1 MSMASIRTLVRSAIT
16 ALFITVRNM
25 GTGFLVVLV
34 VLAGL
39 AVLARVLRWE
49 DAFIYFPTREM
60 YMSPAAIGLA
70 YEDVRFGEDGR
81 LHGWFV
87 PGRTDVTILWCH
99 GNAGNLSVPGRI
111 EYMKLLHDRLGV
123 GFFIFDYRGYGQSNG
138 KPSEAGLYQDAQ
150 DALAY
155 LQSRD
160 DVNPERIVY
169 YGKSLGGSVASHLAT
184 RHAPYRLILESAFSS
199 APDMAQVV
207 FPFLPLRYV
216 VTSRYSNREHLPA
229 VRAPVLIIH
238 GDRDEKVPARHA
250 DILYDV
256 ANEPKQRYIVP
267 RALHDDVFWVGG
279 ERYLEVFAEFLDL
292 PLAPV

>member
-1 MSMASIRTLVRSAIT
+1 MEPSSTVFLNSLKSLLT
-16 ALFITVRNM
+16 TVRNM
-25 GTGFLVVLV
+25 GTGFLIVIV

-39 AVLARVLRWE
+39 VVLARVLRWE
-49 DAFIYFPTREM
+49 DAFIYFPTRATYMTPAEM
-60 YMSPAAIGLA
+60 GLA

-87 PGRTDVTILWCH
+87 PGRSRVVILWCH

-111 EYMKLLHDRLGV
+111 EYMKRLHDRLGV
-123 GFFIFDYRGYGQSNG
+123 GFFIFDYRGYGQSAG
-138 KPSEAGLYQDAQ
+138 KPTEAGLYQDAR

-155 LQSRD
+155 LHSRG
-160 DVNPERIVY
+160 DVDPDRIVY
-169 YGKSLGGSVASHLAT
+169 YGKSLGGAVASHLAT
-184 RHAPYRLILESAFSS
+184 REPPYRLILESAFSS

-207 FPFLPLRYV
+207 FPFLPVRYL
-216 VTSRYSNREHLPA
+216 VTSRFSNRDHLA
-229 VRAPVLIIH
+229 GVHAPVLIIH

-250 DILYDV
+250 DVLYDL

-279 ERYLEVFAEFLDL
+279 ERYLEVVAAFLGL
-292 PLAPV
+292 PLAPA